1 MEITQEE
8 LDLVEEALNAVEPI
22 LKESAGN
29 VPPNVA
35 ELVSANKVIETAATL
50 PQIQELK
57 TKVQE
62 IENLMV
68 FLGAAENETRQ
79 EIKDRSEGVINEI
92 NVDIQTGLTRPEAG
106 SRPFPPRQAKNRRP
120 PEHGGAAFSRS
131 VGRVF
136 YPLPPST
143 APVGNAVGLLA
154 GLDLGDLAQVGRG
167 H

>member
-35 ELVSANKVIETAATL
+35 ELVSANKVVETAATL

-106 SRPFPPRQAKNRRP
+106 FTSFPSPASEKKDGP
-120 PEHGGAAFSRS
+120 PEHGGSRLFPS
-131 VGRVF
+131 PWTGFFILCRRQ
-136 YPLPPST
+136 PP
-143 APVGNAVGLLA
+143 
-154 GLDLGDLAQVGRG
+154 R
-167 H
+167 